1 MKLDSVKHIG
11 IIGLGMI
18 GDSMA
23 VLTTGHG
30 YKTTCVARRAEMIP
44 EYKKTY
50 DNYFRQMIDQGLMPE
65 NQTAICEK
73 YLKYT
78 LDMAEIADCEII
90 FECVTEKLE
99 LKYDILAQIEATC
112 PNVRAI
118 CSVSS
123 SFTPDMMAE
132 KMTKYKDRLIVT
144 HPFNPAHMV
153 PFFELCGGKDTA
165 PGVLEFAKEVLES
178 LDRKPVILKKP
189 TPGFIGNRLQFALWR
204 EALNLVESGICEP
217 RDVDTCLNYSFCPRY
232 TSIGMY
238 EHFDNGGLNL
248 NIMTC
253 NTVFPTLSNID
264 SAPAAITDRIARG
277 DLGAR
282 AESKTGFYDWNGVD
296 MKAYQERVNAPYWKF
311 INWDFPKED

>member
-73 YLKYT
+73 YLNYT
-78 LDMAEIADCEII
+78 LDFNDIADCEII

-99 LKYDILAQIEATC
+99 LKYDMLAKIEATC

-123 SFTPDMMAE
+123 SFTPDMMGE

-153 PFFELCGGKDTA
+153 PFFELCGGDSTA
-165 PGVLEFAKEVLES
+165 PGVLEFAKEVLEA

-217 RDVDTCLNYSFCPRY
+217 SDVDTCLNYSFCPRY

-264 SAPAAITDRIARG
+264 AAPPAITDRIARG
-277 DLGAR
+277 DTGAR
-282 AESKTGFYDWNGVD
+282 AESKKGFYDWNGVD
-296 MKAYQERVNAPYWKF
+296 MKAYQERVNAPYWRF
-311 INWDFPKED
+311 IDWDLPK